1 MEALSA
7 DCTAHRQIGFTLWRS
22 NWIWVQHFY
31 FLCFYL
37 CDFKIVTDGRP
48 ATAAG
53 DCVSTLPCL
62 WRRCFFSDRHHCQ
75 DKITVTVTVWI
86 NQKFQQQCFAETHIS
101 SIYCGADTLIID
113 IQWYALAAH
122 VMFSLLCVQNSFFNL
137 TVLSSD
143 IIIILNSTLLF
154 VNVYREE
161 ILTFLHFIRGFYF
174 DWSHLYF
181 KESRALYIPAD
192 TTF

>member
-1 MEALSA
+1 M
-7 DCTAHRQIGFTLWRS
+7 
-22 NWIWVQHFY
+22 QHFY

-62 WRRCFFSDRHHCQ
+62 WRRCF
-75 DKITVTVTVWI
+75 
-86 NQKFQQQCFAETHIS
+86 KFQQQCFAETHIS

-192 TTF
+192 TTFQSSITRSCH

>member
-1 MEALSA
+1 M
-7 DCTAHRQIGFTLWRS
+7 
-22 NWIWVQHFY
+22 QHFY

-53 DCVSTLPCL
+53 DCGSTLPCL
-62 WRRCFFSDRHHCQ
+62 WRRCF
-75 DKITVTVTVWI
+75 
-86 NQKFQQQCFAETHIS
+86 KFQQQCFAETHIS
-101 SIYCGADTLIID
+101 STYRGADALIID

-161 ILTFLHFIRGFYF
+161 ILTFYISSEAFTLTGVIFILKSLELFTFLLIRPFSRRLHARAIRSVLRPR
-174 DWSHLYF
+174 DLQAV
-181 KESRALYIPAD
+181 EAI
-192 TTF
+192 